1 LKTSK
6 KVVYAKGGTFDI
18 LGYVIHGNLVRLH
31 YPGPTENTS
40 GFMIC
45 DEDGN
50 ILHDCSDFIY
60 RWDVVDQKENA
71 IYYTNDPDYRQ
82 TEPWAELCD
91 IPEQAEPLTNEELTE
106 AVADLMYE
114 VSMAQLGLEGR

>member
-1 LKTSK
+1 MNTKIVFLDGQEFNT
-6 KVVYAKGGTFDI
+6 D
-18 LGYVIHGNLVRLH
+18 GYSIGINRVSLHIENPEENL
-31 YPGPTENTS
+31 S
-40 GFMIC
+40 GFIIY
-45 DEDGN
+45 DGDGN

-82 TEPWAELCD
+82 TEPWPDLSN
-91 IPEQAEPLTNEELTE
+91 ISEQAEPLSNEELTE

-114 VSMAQLGLEGR
+114 VSMVQLGL

>member
-1 LKTSK
+1 MHI
-6 KVVYAKGGTFDI
+6 KVIFADGEETEIF
-18 LGYVIHGNLVRLH
+18 GYSVSENLVSVRCDN
-31 YPGPTENTS
+31 PRENLS
-40 GFMIC
+40 GFSIY
-45 DEDGN
+45 EGERLIFN
-50 ILHDCSDFIY
+50 ASSFIY

-106 AVADLMYE
+106 VVADLMYE
-114 VSMAQLGLEGR
+114 VSMARLGL